1 MVKIGTRSWN
11 FRRDLKSGAM
21 TIEGLLRT
29 AASMGLDG
37 VEVLARQLPSFALE
51 RVREYQKEAADI
63 GVEIA
68 AIALE
73 TDFAHPDP
81 GVRRAEIETA
91 CTWTRI
97 AGLSGIPIV
106 KTFTG
111 DLDPRAD
118 EAAQR
123 GWVRDA
129 LAECAES
136 AQAYGVTVV
145 PENHSSVCFT
155 YQELLSLVKDVGHPR
170 CRACPDVY
178 NFSKHTGEDVVYEAA
193 RALVK
198 DSPYS
203 HLQFYEIDDTGRE
216 LHMDM
221 KRLVKIYQD
230 AGYRGYLMIEWEG
243 KEDPYWA
250 VSNAATYL
258 RSILS

>member
-1 MVKIGTRSWN
+1 MSATRRQN
-11 FRRDLKSGAM
+11 AVDKRAIAKS
-21 TIEGLLRT
+21 
-29 AASMGLDG
+29 DG
-37 VEVLARQLPSFALE
+37 VPRPRAADKLTPLPS
-51 RVREYQKEAADI
+51 
-63 GVEIA
+63 
-68 AIALE
+68 
-73 TDFAHPDP
+73 H
-81 GVRRAEIETA
+81 
-91 CTWTRI
+91 
-97 AGLSGIPIV
+97 
-106 KTFTG
+106 
-111 DLDPRAD
+111 
-118 EAAQR
+118 
-123 GWVRDA
+123 A